1 MLKVN
6 YLSITI
12 KFIDVMNV
20 SQVVLMF
27 ATDRL

>member
-1 MLKVN
+1 MVKVN
-6 YLSITI
+6 YLIITV